1 MQGEMG
7 SENKSVRHVVVGMS
21 GGVDSSTVAA
31 LLVEQGYQVT
41 GMMLR
46 LWSEEG
52 KECFNQCCTPDSVF
66 AARRIAAMLGI
77 PFYVID
83 AQQLFYDKIVNY
95 FIDGYKSGET
105 PNPCILCNQFIR
117 WGFLLDHALSIGA
130 DAFATGHYARLMK
143 DLEGN
148 VHLLTGVD
156 KEKDQSYVLSMLSQT
171 QLQKTLLPLGEM
183 TKSEVRLHAR
193 RFHLPVAE
201 KHDSQDLCFLGDE
214 DYRDFLVKYA
224 PESLRPG
231 KITTMDGREIGDHE
245 GLAAYTIGQRKGI
258 RIADTDAYYVMEKD
272 YERNVLIVGKKFQLG
287 KKEIMIKDFHWINDE
302 NIDKDFTAEVMVR
315 YRASLHPA
323 IIRISDDNGI
333 QIHFDIPVQ
342 DITAGQL
349 AVVYQDNEVLGGG
362 FIQSEVR
369 L

>member
-1 MQGEMG
+1 MG
-7 SENKSVRHVVVGMS
+7 SEDKGIRHVVVAMS

-31 LLVEQGYQVT
+31 LLVERGYQVT

-52 KECFNQCCTPDSVF
+52 KECSNRCCTPDSVF

-95 FIDGYKSGET
+95 FINGYKSGET
-105 PNPCILCNQFIR
+105 PNPCILCNRSIR

-130 DAFATGHYARLMK
+130 DAFVTGHYARLMK
-143 DLEGN
+143 DPGGN
-148 VHLLTGVD
+148 VHLLKGVD
-156 KEKDQSYVLSMLSQT
+156 KEKDQSYVLSMLSQS

-183 TKSEVRLHAR
+183 TKSEVRQHAR

-214 DYRDFLVKYA
+214 NYRDFLMKYA
-224 PESLRPG
+224 PGCLHPG
-231 KITTMDGREIGDHE
+231 KITTLDGKEIGDHD

-258 RIADTDAYYVMEKD
+258 RIADTDPYYVIDKEYKS
-272 YERNVLIVGKKFQLG
+272 NTLIVGKRFQLG
-287 KKEIMIKDFHWINDE
+287 KKEIMINDFHWINNE
-302 NIDKDFTAEVMVR
+302 NVDKDFTAEVMVR
-315 YRASLHPA
+315 YRANLHPA
-323 IIRISDDNGI
+323 LIRISHNNDV
-333 QIHFDIPVQ
+333 QIHFDVPVR

-349 AVVYQDNEVLGGG
+349 AVVYQGDEVLGGG
-362 FIQSEVR
+362 FIQK
-369 L
+369 